1 MQETEEKQVR
11 APEKGHGNPLRYSC
25 LENPM
30 DRGAWWVMVQRGI
43 KSRTRLKQLSTYT
56 EVKRK
61 SNKFSRPENTV
72 QETNDQYYYHLF
84 YSI

>member
-1 MQETEEKQVR
+1 MQETEEKQIR

-30 DRGAWWVMVQRGI
+30 DRGAWRVMVQRC
-43 KSRTRLKQLSTYT
+43 KESDTAEAT
-56 EVKRK
+56 EHIHRGKALL
-61 SNKFSRPENTV
+61 NKFSRPENTV